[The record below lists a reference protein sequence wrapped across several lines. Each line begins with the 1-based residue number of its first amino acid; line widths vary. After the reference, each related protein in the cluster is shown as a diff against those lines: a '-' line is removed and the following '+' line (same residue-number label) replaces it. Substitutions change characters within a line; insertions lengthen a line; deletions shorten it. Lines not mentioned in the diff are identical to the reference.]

1 MFEMKVRVVF
11 ILYILFSLQVA
22 AQRWNIIPAPQQI
35 TYNQGFYDVTERDND
50 LDSAIKFIELGTYD
64 TILGIEGYI
73 LEVDTNQIKVSA
85 NTKIGLMYAITTIR
99 QVMTTDST
107 TGQLIIPCAKVVD
120 YPKYAYRG
128 MHLDVSRHFFSKEVI
143 KRYIDELARLKFNY
157 FHWHLTDDQGWRI
170 EIERYPL
177 LTSVGAWRTEKD
189 GTKHGGFYTQDEIR
203 EIVAYAADLNITVV
217 PELDLPGHASAAIT
231 AYPEL
236 SCHGRKI
243 EVPNKWGIMQDV
255 FCPTDSTIIFLK
267 NVLDEMVE
275 LFPGSIFHLGGDEV
289 PKNQWKESSLV
300 SDRIKSN
307 GLKNYEQVQHYFM
320 HELTAHLKAKDKAV
334 IGWGEVVRGGMSDSL
349 IVMSWRGKFAGIK
362 AAKIGHPV
370 IMASRFSCYF
380 DYPQS
385 WKEKKSAWWM
395 TRTTLRKVYRYTPT
409 AKTLTKEQNKQV
421 MGGEGTL
428 WTEYVATEAQLFHQ
442 LKPRVSALSEAFWG
456 TNTNYKHFKQRLFK
470 K

>member
-1 MFEMKVRVVF
+1 MKSK
-11 ILYILFSLQVA
+11 LFLLIA
-22 AQRWNIIPAPQQI
+22 IFNFTTAGAHHWNVIPAPQQI
-35 TYNQGFYDVTERDND
+35 TYKQGFYDVTERDND
-50 LDSAIKFIELGTYD
+50 LDSAIKFIELSSYE

-73 LEVDTNQIKVSA
+73 LDVDTNQIKVSA

-99 QVMTTDST
+99 QVMTTDSA
-107 TGQLIIPCAKVVD
+107 TGHLFIPCAKVVD

-128 MHLDVSRHFFSKEVI
+128 MHLDVSRHFFSVEVI
-143 KRYIDELARLKFNY
+143 KRYLDELARLKYNY

-170 EIERYPL
+170 EIKKYPL
-177 LTSVGAWRTEKD
+177 LTDVGGWRTEKD

-217 PELDLPGHASAAIT
+217 PELDLPGHASAAIA
-231 AYPEL
+231 AYPKL

-267 NVLDEMVE
+267 NVLDEMVT
-275 LFPGSIFHLGGDEV
+275 LFPSQLFHLGGDEV
-289 PKNQWKESSLV
+289 PKKQWKESNEV
-300 SDRIKSN
+300 KQ
-307 GLKNYEQVQHYFM
+307 LKEQNDLTSYEQVQHYFM
-320 HELTAHLKAKDKAV
+320 QELTSHLRTKGKAV

-349 IVMSWRGKFAGIK
+349 IVMSWRGKHAGII
-362 AAKIGHPV
+362 AAKKGHPV